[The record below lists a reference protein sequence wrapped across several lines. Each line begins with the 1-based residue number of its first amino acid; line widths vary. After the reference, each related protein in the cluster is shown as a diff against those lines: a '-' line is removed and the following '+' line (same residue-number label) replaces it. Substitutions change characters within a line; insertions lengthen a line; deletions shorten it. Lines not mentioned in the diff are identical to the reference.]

1 MPTKRTT
8 AAENSLQNQEN
19 LLPRPQL
26 LSLFPALALVL
37 CVCFI
42 DQNGVSVALPTIATD
57 LSAEVTISW
66 AGTSSLIANT
76 VFSVL
81 YGRLSDIFGR
91 KPVFLAACGL
101 LAVADLL
108 CGLSQ
113 NAPMFYVF
121 RAVAG
126 LAGGGITNLTMIIV
140 SDVVTLQER
149 GKYQGILGACIGVGN
164 IVGPF
169 VAAVFVQS
177 TTWRGYFWLLAPLVT
192 VCGTISFF
200 MLPSSP
206 PTTGFKEPGFRENV
220 RKIDHWGVLASSMA
234 IVFLLIPIS
243 GGGAYFPWASPMVI
257 AMLTIGCIA
266 LLLYVLVEWKV
277 AELPMMP
284 LSMFSNRAVC
294 ALLVQSFLLGWVY
307 QSYLYYLPLYYQN
320 ARQYS
325 PIVSA
330 ALTAPVLAIQSTS
343 SVLSGQYISRKG
355 RYIEVLW
362 LGFGVWT
369 LGCGLTVLF
378 DRDTHPAVCCVILAI
393 VGIGV
398 GNIFQPTLVAL
409 QAHSPKAQRA
419 VIVSNRNFFRCCG
432 GACGLA
438 VSAAVLQTSLHSAL
452 PLGLKHL
459 SRYTYS
465 LSSIAEGP
473 DKETVLGSYA
483 TASRNVFI
491 MQVPLMGI
499 CLAGCLLIKDFGLQ
513 RKEPEVG
520 GSETLPE
527 AAKVG
532 GEKR

>member
-1 MPTKRTT
+1 MPAKEMT
-8 AAENSLQNQEN
+8 AAEKSLHNQEN

-26 LSLFPALALVL
+26 LSLFSALALVL

-57 LSAEVTISW
+57 LSAEATISW

-91 KPVFLAACGL
+91 KPVFLAACGM

-126 LAGGGITNLTMIIV
+126 LSGGGITNLTMIIV
-140 SDVVTLQER
+140 SDVVSLQER
-149 GKYQGILGACIGVGN
+149 GKYQGILGACVGVGN

-169 VAAVFVQS
+169 VAAGFVQS

-192 VCGTISFF
+192 VCGVISFF

-206 PTTGFKEPGFRENV
+206 PTTGFWENV
-220 RKIDHWGVLASSMA
+220 RKIDHWGVLASSVA

-257 AMLTIGCIA
+257 AMLAIGSCA
-266 LLLYVLVEWKV
+266 LLLYVGVEWKV
-277 AELPMMP
+277 ADLPMMP
-284 LSMFSNRAVC
+284 LSMFANRAVC
-294 ALLVQSFLLGWVY
+294 TLLVQSFLLGWVY

-330 ALTAPVLAIQSTS
+330 ALTIPVLAIQSTS
-343 SVLSGQYISRKG
+343 SVLSGQYISRRG

-362 LGFGVWT
+362 LGFGAWT

-378 DRDTHPAVCCVILAI
+378 DRTTHPAVCSVILAI
-393 VGIGV
+393 VGLGV

-419 VIVSNRNFFRCCG
+419 VVVSNRNFFRCCG

-438 VSAAVLQTSLHSAL
+438 VSAAVLQASLRSAL
-452 PLGLKHL
+452 PQELKHL
-459 SRYTYS
+459 SQYTYS
-465 LSSIAEGP
+465 LSSIANGP
-473 DKETVLGSYA
+473 EREIVLDAYA

-499 CLAGCLLIKDFGLQ
+499 CLAGCFLIKDFGLQ
-513 RKEPEVG
+513 RQEPVAPDVPQEPAR
-520 GSETLPE
+520 ETG
-527 AAKVG
+527 AKT
-532 GEKR
+532 EKAGV